1 MGVSVRFLTVY
12 VAMME
17 LSQDVS
23 VLQDMLDHLEERR
36 VLVSIL
42 KNIKNASFL

>member
-1 MGVSVRFLTVY
+1 MRFLTVY

-23 VLQDMLDHLEERR
+23 VLQDMLDHLEEHR

-42 KNIKNASFL
+42 KNIKSASFL